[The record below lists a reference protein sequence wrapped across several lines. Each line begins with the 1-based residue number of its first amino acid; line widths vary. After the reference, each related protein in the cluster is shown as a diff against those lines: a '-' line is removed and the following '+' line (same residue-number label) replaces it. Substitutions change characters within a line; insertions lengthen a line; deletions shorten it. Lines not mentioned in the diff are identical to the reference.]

1 MQKKHQQNQTV
12 FDNRKSTWSVVQDPQ
27 VLVFL
32 LLRRHDP
39 EEHVPRRLAHA
50 VERPAKNIILQKKVA
65 TSNL

>member
-12 FDNRKSTWSVVQDPQ
+12 FDRESTWSVVQDPQ

-32 LLRRHDP
+32 FLRRHDP

-50 VERPAKNIILQKKVA
+50 VERPAKSIILQKKEQLA
-65 TSNL
+65 R

>member
-1 MQKKHQQNQTV
+1 MAKKPQQNQTV
-12 FDNRKSTWSVVQDPQ
+12 FDRESTWSVVQDPQ

-32 LLRRHDP
+32 FLRRHDP

-50 VERPAKNIILQKKVA
+50 VERPGKSIILQKKVA